1 MINKDKWIGSLPG
14 KNTRFSNTINQ
25 LDHDKWI
32 KTIPKKNHTIL
43 CENTL

>member
-14 KNTRFSNTINQ
+14 KNAGFSNTISH

-32 KTIPKKNHTIL
+32 KTIPKAAIHLKKSIQ
-43 CENTL
+43 